1 GKWGTL
7 VLAQPLIPGS
17 GWGNQLQ
24 WSQLRAAAPR
34 SPEELEAA
42 TWDALRS
49 YLQAYRQ
56 ELNIELEQLGAAP
69 NVAVHDQ
76 GRLIQIRAARQ
87 VNGVT
92 VRDSFL
98 TATINSGNLILLGTR
113 NWGAVRVSTAATVS
127 KQEAVA
133 TLESYI
139 APHRIAST
147 WHEPSLSLIPTAKV
161 DRLDQ
166 VQAGDGYAY
175 RLAWAIG
182 VRIEGDAGSWEA
194 LVDAHSGELI
204 AFADQ
209 NQYAT
214 RRVVGGI
221 YPVSN
226 DGGSTDGIPDGVEQ
240 PGHPMPFA
248 DVVLPDGTMLTTG
261 SGGLVDAEG
270 PFGTTL
276 SGSFV
281 RINDNCGFIAEA
293 TSCTDL
299 DLGSGPG
306 TDCTVPA
313 GDHSLGDTHSARTG
327 FYELNRIIEQAKGWA
342 DPVVPPQP
350 WLGSQLTA
358 NMNINNACNAFFS
371 PTDGT
376 VNFYRYGV
384 IGSNECRNTGE
395 IAAVFDHEWGHG
407 LDFNDSSPGIS
418 SPGEAYADI
427 AAIVRLNT
435 SCIGRGFWIH
445 NARRADL
452 AGLCDGFGDLCTECS
467 GVREVDWLKHA
478 SGAPHGIDW
487 VQANCGA
494 IVPIPLQA
502 GPCAQGTHC
511 EGHIVG
517 EAFWDLIKRDLPC
530 SGIGW
535 ENVSGSVGGGR
546 CVGGAPRTIDDNTAL
561 ELVARLFYQA

>member
-1 GKWGTL
+1 MGIRRSGSLGSFGTWLWAGILALASPLGAVIAPQQDSPLAAREFALPELRIENYHQPIDSLGARLTRSQAGDLARQAELLGAAPESALYDLRAGKWGTL

-313 GDHSLGDTHSARTG
+313 GDHSLGPHRFLRAEPDHRAGQR
-327 FYELNRIIEQAKGWA
+327 
-342 DPVVPPQP
+342 
-350 WLGSQLTA
+350 LGRSSGA
-358 NMNINNACNAFFS
+358 A
-371 PTDGT
+371 
-376 VNFYRYGV
+376 
-384 IGSNECRNTGE
+384 
-395 IAAVFDHEWGHG
+395 AAVARQSAHRQHEHQQ
-407 LDFNDSSPGIS
+407 
-418 SPGEAYADI
+418 
-427 AAIVRLNT
+427 RLQ
-435 SCIGRGFWIH
+435 R
-445 NARRADL
+445 
-452 AGLCDGFGDLCTECS
+452 
-467 GVREVDWLKHA
+467 V
-478 SGAPHGIDW
+478 
-487 VQANCGA
+487 
-494 IVPIPLQA
+494 LQ
-502 GPCAQGTHC
+502 P
-511 EGHIVG
+511 
-517 EAFWDLIKRDLPC
+517 D
-530 SGIGW
+530 
-535 ENVSGSVGGGR
+535 
-546 CVGGAPRTIDDNTAL
+546 
-561 ELVARLFYQA
+561 